1 MPARI
6 YTLMVVLFCLIGSW
20 AHAADDDC
28 AKVDDLLGRYVET
41 GYFHGA
47 VLIARD
53 GKVLCSKGYGMA
65 NLEHKVPNT
74 QQTKFRIGSVSKQF
88 TAMAILILHDQ
99 GKLNVSDTLD
109 KYIETCPP
117 AWRQVTLQHLVT
129 HSGGIPNVISMSAL
143 LNRPNE
149 RTIPTTL
156 DDLVGRFSDLPLTFQ
171 PGEGFKY
178 SNPGYIILGKIIELT

>member
-1 MPARI
+1 MFSAIAIPARI
-6 YTLMVVLFCLIGSW
+6 YTLVVFLFCVIDPW

-28 AKVDDLLGRYVET
+28 PKVDDLLYRYVES

-74 QQTKFRIGSVSKQF
+74 PQTKFRIGSVSKQF

-99 GKLNVSDTLD
+99 GKLNVLNPLE
-109 KYIETCPP
+109 KYIENCPP
-117 AWRQVTLQHLVT
+117 AWRKVKLHHLAT

-143 LNRPNE
+143 LE
-149 RTIPTTL
+149 R
-156 DDLVGRFSDLPLTFQ
+156 
-171 PGEGFKY
+171 
-178 SNPGYIILGKIIELT
+178 